1 MKSNQILDQN
11 IKKANSYLARFKKS
25 GVLNHINGERV
36 ASIDGE
42 TFEIISPIDLQPLAQ
57 VSRSGFQDVDNATRA
72 AKNAF
77 SEWAKMDGAKRKK
90 LLHSIADEIVKRAE
104 EIAFIESIDTGQSI
118 RFMAKAELRGAEN
131 FRYSDDKSV

>member
-1 MKSNQILDQN
+1 MNKVIDVKSNQILDQN

-57 VSRSGFQDVDNATRA
+57 CHR
-72 AKNAF
+72 
-77 SEWAKMDGAKRKK
+77 M
-90 LLHSIADEIVKRAE
+90 
-104 EIAFIESIDTGQSI
+104 
-118 RFMAKAELRGAEN
+118 
-131 FRYSDDKSV
+131 